1 MLRSKRLSTACLV
14 AGVLAAAVVSTRS
27 AGGQPYP
34 SQDLHFICAFPAGS
48 GADII
53 VRFFAEKMR
62 ARLNRTVLVENRPG
76 ANGNIATEYVARSKP
91 DGYTVYVMSGDA
103 LAANMHNFKSP
114 PVDVIKQLRL
124 VATLNR
130 MTMMIAVTASSPHR
144 SIDELTDAMKAKGD
158 KASYLTSNPPGRVV
172 GAMYKEKAGLGA
184 VEVQYRTAADGLNDL
199 TNGNLDYAILDPVF
213 ASAQAREQRIRILAV
228 STGQRL
234 RATSAYSTM
243 TELGYPM
250 DLTSWWGAM
259 VPTGTP
265 AAVIDKLHAAFS
277 AIVDSDDSKKF
288 LDSIVSDPWTL
299 TPDEAQAYWQEDI
312 DAWKEYIRA
321 TKIEPQG

>member
-1 MLRSKRLSTACLV
+1 
-14 AGVLAAAVVSTRS
+14 
-27 AGGQPYP
+27 
-34 SQDLHFICAFPAGS
+34 
-48 GADII
+48 
-53 VRFFAEKMR
+53 
-62 ARLNRTVLVENRPG
+62 
-76 ANGNIATEYVARSKP
+76 
-91 DGYTVYVMSGDA
+91 
-103 LAANMHNFKSP
+103 
-114 PVDVIKQLRL
+114 
-124 VATLNR
+124 
-130 MTMMIAVTASSPHR
+130 
-144 SIDELTDAMKAKGD
+144 MKAKGD

-299 TPDEAQAYWQEDI
+299 TPDEAQAYWQKDI

>member
-14 AGVLAAAVVSTRS
+14 AGVLAAAVVSARS

-103 LAANMHNFKSP
+103 LAANMHIFKSP

-130 MTMMIAVTASSPHR
+130 MTMMIAVIASSPHR

-184 VEVQYRTAADGLNDL
+184 VEVQYRTAADVS
-199 TNGNLDYAILDPVF
+199 TISPTVILIMQSSIRYSPRHRRANSGSASLRF
-213 ASAQAREQRIRILAV
+213 RRASASGQLRPIR
-228 STGQRL
+228 R
-234 RATSAYSTM
+234 
-243 TELGYPM
+243 
-250 DLTSWWGAM
+250 
-259 VPTGTP
+259 
-265 AAVIDKLHAAFS
+265 
-277 AIVDSDDSKKF
+277 
-288 LDSIVSDPWTL
+288 
-299 TPDEAQAYWQEDI
+299 
-312 DAWKEYIRA
+312 
-321 TKIEPQG
+321 